1 MNKKSV
7 LKESMKC
14 PYLQMKNASFKYRDD
29 MDDVLKD
36 ISFDLFKN
44 QRVGIIGR
52 TGAGK
57 STLTL
62 AVSKII
68 SISGGLMTIDGIDS

>member
-1 MNKKSV
+1 
-7 LKESMKC
+7 
-14 PYLQMKNASFKYRDD
+14 MKNASFKYRDD